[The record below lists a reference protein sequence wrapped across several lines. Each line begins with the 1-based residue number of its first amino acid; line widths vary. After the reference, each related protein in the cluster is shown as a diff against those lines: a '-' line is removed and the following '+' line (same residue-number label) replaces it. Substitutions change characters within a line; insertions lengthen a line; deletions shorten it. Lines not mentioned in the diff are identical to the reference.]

1 MAMSQ
6 NETWIAMLAA
16 SFFDNLC
23 YTCDGEQQDSYVS
36 WFPSMLET
44 LTAPQNSY
52 VSGLLFFVHAVE
64 HPEVPGEQAILVARD
79 VSFVSSVKCERP

>member
-1 MAMSQ
+1 
-6 NETWIAMLAA
+6 
-16 SFFDNLC
+16 
-23 YTCDGEQQDSYVS
+23 
-36 WFPSMLET
+36 MLET
-44 LTAPQNSY
+44 LPAAQNSY